1 MNKRPPTTEND
12 RLFATLAGAVLFI
25 LLALLL
31 MMSAGWLVLKII
43 LGFLGSVLIMT
54 SLFAP
59 GIFDHESPRPAV
71 SPRAMGLTLT
81 ALVALPAAILLWP
94 GADSVAG
101 YSLGVLALVVLVLSL
116 VKPTIYARPSRTWA
130 RFAAVLHLVMT
141 PVLLALV
148 YYGCFVPM
156 GLALRVLGKD
166 PLRRKTGS
174 MVASYWIKR
183 RPPGPEPDSI
193 RMQF

>member
-12 RLFATLAGAVLFI
+12 RLFAALAGAVLFI

-59 GIFDHESPRPAV
+59 GIFEYESPRPDV

-81 ALVALPAAILLWP
+81 VLAGLSAAILLWS
-94 GADSVAG
+94 GDGSVAG
-101 YSLGVLALVVLVLSL
+101 YSLGVLAMVVFVFSL
-116 VKPTIYARPSRTWA
+116 IKPTVYARPARTWA
-130 RFAAVLHLVMT
+130 RFAAVLHRVMT

-156 GLALRVLGKD
+156 GLALRMLGKD
-166 PLRRKTGS
+166 PLRRKIGS
-174 MVASYWIKR
+174 TVASYWIKR
-183 RPPGPEPDSI
+183 QPPGPEPDSI